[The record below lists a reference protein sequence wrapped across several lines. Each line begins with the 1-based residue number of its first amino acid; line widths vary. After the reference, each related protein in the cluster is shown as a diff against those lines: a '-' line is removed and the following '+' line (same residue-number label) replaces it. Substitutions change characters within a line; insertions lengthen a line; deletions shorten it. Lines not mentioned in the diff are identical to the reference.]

1 LIEPPAELAETIA
14 FVRERRVLR
23 PRERVLVAAGGGAA
37 STGLMAFVAL
47 AREALAL
54 RSVCVVTVDDG
65 SDEGSE
71 RCADAARSA
80 RALGLEIHVVEA
92 DREPVIA
99 RCQRLRR
106 SLGYDALALG
116 DTVEDAAARALRE
129 LMGER
134 PVRGLAARR
143 ADRVCRPLR
152 STSIRTADLFTK
164 LAGLEPPSSPDFLA
178 PNGRRALDRAVRE
191 GILPRVRAFWPDA
204 DRALAELARR
214 MRAQRLR

>member
-54 RSVCVVTVDDG
+54 RRVSVVTVDDG

-80 RALGLEIHVVEA
+80 RSLGLEIHVVEA
-92 DREPVIA
+92 DREAVIA

-106 SLGYDALALG
+106 ALGYDALALG
-116 DTVEDAAARALRE
+116 DTVEDGAARALRE
-129 LMGER
+129 LMGDR
-134 PVRGLAARR
+134 AVRGLAARR
-143 ADRVCRPLR
+143 ADGVCRPLL
-152 STSIRTADLFTK
+152 STPIRTADLFTK
-164 LAGLEPPSSPDFLA
+164 LAGLEPPSAPDLVA
-178 PNGRRALDRAVRE
+178 AQGRSALDRAVRE
-191 GILPRVRAFWPDA
+191 GILPRVRAFWPGA
-204 DRALAELARR
+204 DRALAELPRR